1 MASPLQS
8 GTKKSVLLKPPVPGS
23 RIRRDPPPVAKKIEL
38 RDPEEIEARTVLIGV
53 VSFALAIVIIVIGVS
68 SNYGWSPADYNIEL

>member
-8 GTKKSVLLKPPVPGS
+8 RKKSVSLGSPVRAS

-53 VSFALAIVIIVIGVS
+53 ISFALAIVVIVVGIS

>member
-1 MASPLQS
+1 MASPLQT
-8 GTKKSVLLKPPVPGS
+8 GKKSVKLTLPVPGS

-53 VSFALAIVIIVIGVS
+53 VSFALAIVIIVIGIS

>member
-1 MASPLQS
+1 MASPLQT
-8 GTKKSVLLKPPVPGS
+8 GKKSVKLTPPVPGS
-23 RIRRDPPPVAKKIEL
+23 RSRRDPPPVVKKVEL

-53 VSFALAIVIIVIGVS
+53 VSFALAIVIIVIGIS